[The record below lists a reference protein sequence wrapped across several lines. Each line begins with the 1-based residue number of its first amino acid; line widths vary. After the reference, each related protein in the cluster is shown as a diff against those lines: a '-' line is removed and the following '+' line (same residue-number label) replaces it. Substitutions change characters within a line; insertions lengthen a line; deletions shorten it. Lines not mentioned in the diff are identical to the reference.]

1 MKGFAR
7 SRLFLFLSLMIP
19 SAGSLAQTGSE
30 FVPRG
35 GGEAESTAEE
45 ICRRAGC
52 DLAPQNRQIVPAGGL
67 AGTPTLA
74 DGGTG
79 IRWFYSSDPFPASG
93 TGVGRGIVPRHQMVA
108 STQSNP
114 AVLYNFEFH
123 PPLGSDSMHFSL
135 QVQTSFISQI
145 NVSQACLD
153 SLVPE
158 GRTMAIF
165 LQSRLRRVDTNPVGV
180 WQTLRLGDVGQVP
193 ATLPL
198 TSYPTRHYTN
208 FLPIVSAF
216 DSATN
221 SYPRYQLLVEA
232 WPVPSTSGNNLV
244 PFSFDCF
251 VPLNP
256 AVINLGLAITS
267 TQMNLTF

>member
-1 MKGFAR
+1 MRIGASTK
-7 SRLFLFLSLMIP
+7 LFVAIGLLLP
-19 SAGSLAQTGSE
+19 ATGALAQSGSE
-30 FVPRG
+30 LAPRG
-35 GGEAESTAEE
+35 GAEATAEE
-45 ICRRAGC
+45 ICQRAGC
-52 DLAPQNRQIVPAGGL
+52 DLAPAGRQIVPAGGV
-67 AGTPTLA
+67 AGTPSLA

-79 IRWFYSSDPFPASG
+79 IRWFYQSDPFPASG
-93 TGVGRGIVPRHQMVA
+93 PGVGRGIVPRHQMVT

-145 NVSQACLD
+145 NVPQSCTD
-153 SLVPE
+153 SLEPQ

-165 LQSRLRRVDTNPVGV
+165 LQSRIRRVDTAPVGSWV
-180 WQTLRLGDVGQVP
+180 TLRLGDVGQVP

-208 FLPIVSAF
+208 FVPLVSAF
-216 DSATN
+216 DPVTN

-251 VPLNP
+251 IPFN
-256 AVINLGLAITS
+256 ANAINLGLAITS
-267 TQMNLTF
+267 TQMKLTF